1 MINKEEGTA
10 MSSISIIGTGHM
22 ARILGTLAVEGGNA
36 VEVIG
41 RDPGQGRRPGR
52 ARPQIGHAVLSA
64 WEWQEEASACQLPA
78 DCRMLQSLVVGR
90 TPSGVGTRP

>member
-1 MINKEEGTA
+1 

-22 ARILGTLAVEGGNA
+22 ARILGALAVEGGNA

-41 RDPGQGRRPGR
+41 RDPAKAVGR
-52 ARPQIGHAVLSA
+52 AVPAPQLGHAVLSA

-78 DCRMLQSLVVGR
+78 DCRMLQSLVAGR